1 MNSLHFSK
9 TFYFPLESLSEKMRR
24 KIVTIRDVAQ
34 HAGVSVSTV
43 SHVLNGNAQ
52 HVGAVKRARVL
63 QAMDELRYRPNAI
76 ARSMVKQKTATIGLV
91 LTEIDNPLFIP
102 VISGINEVLRP
113 AGYHIVLASAP
124 DVENE
129 MQAIETLR
137 SQQVDGFIFM
147 SVSLRYPSE
156 HLTHLKDEGIPFV
169 VINRYLED
177 NEINQILWDD
187 YGAGYMATR
196 YLLSLG
202 HRRIGTIAGPL
213 YNIPQRSSANERH
226 RGWQQ
231 ALQEQ
236 GIAAPE
242 EWIVVGD
249 YTYEGGYQAARR
261 LLAQAT
267 SQPVYP
273 SALFVANEAMAMSAL
288 KVLHESGLHVPD
300 DISIMTAG
308 DPPFSPYTIPALTTL
323 SHPVQ
328 EAGQVASRI
337 LLDWLTQR
345 KPRQAQ
351 QIKLSF
357 HLKVR
362 ESCRPYPP

>member
-1 MNSLHFSK
+1 
-9 TFYFPLESLSEKMRR
+9 MRR

-52 HVGAVKRARVL
+52 HVGAIKRARVL

-76 ARSMVKQKTATIGLV
+76 ARSMVKQKTATVGLV

-102 VISGINEVLRP
+102 VISGIEEVLRP

-129 MQAIETLR
+129 IQAIETLR

-156 HLTHLKDEGIPFV
+156 HLTHLKDEGVPFV

-187 YGAGYMATR
+187 CGAGYLATR
-196 YLLSLG
+196 HLLSLG
-202 HRRIGTIAGPL
+202 HTRIGTIAGPL
-213 YNIPQRSSANERH
+213 YNVPQRSSANERH

-231 ALQEQ
+231 ALQEE
-236 GIAAPE
+236 GIVVPD

-249 YTYEGGYQAARR
+249 YTYQGGYQAAKT
-261 LLAQAT
+261 LLAQAA
-267 SQPVYP
+267 SKCAYP
-273 SALFVANEAMAMSAL
+273 SALFVANEAMAMSTL
-288 KVLHESGLHVPD
+288 KVLHEAGLRVPG
-300 DISIMTAG
+300 DISIITAG

-337 LLDWLTQR
+337 LLNWLTQGKADSIQR
-345 KPRQAQ
+345 VN
-351 QIKLSF
+351 LSF
-357 HLKVR
+357 SLKMR
-362 ESCRPYPP
+362 ESCRPYSG

>member
-1 MNSLHFSK
+1 
-9 TFYFPLESLSEKMRR
+9 MRR
-24 KIVTIRDVAQ
+24 KIVTIRDVAL

-52 HVGAVKRARVL
+52 HVGAIKRARVQ

-76 ARSMVKQKTATIGLV
+76 ARSMVKQKTATVGLV

-102 VISGINEVLRP
+102 VISGIDEILRP
-113 AGYHIVLASAP
+113 AGYHIVLASTP

-129 MQAIETLR
+129 IQAIETLR

-156 HLTHLKDEGIPFV
+156 HLTHLKDEGVPFV

-187 YGAGYMATR
+187 CGAGYMATR
-196 YLLSLG
+196 HLLSLG
-202 HRRIGTIAGPL
+202 HTRIGTIAGPL
-213 YNIPQRSSANERH
+213 YNTPQRRSANERH

-231 ALQEQ
+231 AMEEH
-236 GIAAPE
+236 GIVVPE

-249 YTYEGGYQAARR
+249 YTYKGGYQAAKI
-261 LLAQAT
+261 LLEQAARKST
-267 SQPVYP
+267 YP
-273 SALFVANEAMAMSAL
+273 SALFVANEAMAMSTL
-288 KVLHESGLHVPD
+288 KVLHEAELRVPD
-300 DISIMTAG
+300 DISIITAG
-308 DPPFSPYTIPALTTL
+308 DPPFGPYTIPALTTL
-323 SHPVQ
+323 SLPVQ

-337 LLDWLTQR
+337 LLNWLTLG
-345 KPRQAQ
+345 KPNSAQ
-351 QIKLSF
+351 QVNLSF
-357 HLKVR
+357 SLKIR
-362 ESCRPYPP
+362 ETCSPYHR